1 MVAHTDEK
9 KKSDLRQVLARHLQ
23 KFPKSPIAAVIDSPD
38 IQARLARFDAADHI
52 AVKKQK
58 SHLSIGRAALWATML
73 GTVAG
78 AIALL
83 PIEKHIVGWPRAVIE
98 GFQAVALLF
107 GFLGSSF
114 CPSSHHWR
122 AARATAEA
130 ARADVFRAIVR
141 AGAGARDLLVP
152 ALDCFKDAH
161 LDRQLSF
168 FRDRSTQFRRA
179 LFWLTPYR
187 LVAYVLRGLVV
198 LFAVLVFVNLA
209 QTLGQYWSFLKT
221 LGEWLQTGL
230 QQWLQI
236 DEPGRWQLGF
246 GVMATGIL
254 AFTTARVFMDRSSE
268 NVERYRRA
276 VQEVE
281 TLKLVE
287 LPKAEAAAAAGNASY
302 VLAFCE
308 SVQSVLSSE
317 HQAWLYGG
325 GTEGG
330 GASAN

>member
-1 MVAHTDEK
+1 MATAQIRRILVPVDC
-9 KKSDLRQVLARHLQ
+9 S
-23 KFPKSPIAAVIDSPD
+23 SCS
-38 IQARLARFDAADHI
+38 
-52 AVKKQK
+52 
-58 SHLSIGRAALWATML
+58 RAAL
-73 GTVAG
+73 
-78 AIALL
+78 
-83 PIEKHIVGWPRAVIE
+83 
-98 GFQAVALLF
+98 
-107 GFLGSSF
+107 
-114 CPSSHHWR
+114 
-122 AARATAEA
+122 
-130 ARADVFRAIVR
+130 D
-141 AGAGARDLLVP
+141 
-152 ALDCFKDAH
+152 
-161 LDRQLSF
+161 
-168 FRDRSTQFRRA
+168 
-179 LFWLTPYR
+179 
-187 LVAYVLRGLVV
+187 
-198 LFAVLVFVNLA
+198 FACNLA

-281 TLKLVE
+281 TLKRVE
-287 LPKAEAAAAAGNASY
+287 LPKAEAEAAAGNASY

>member
-114 CPSSHHWR
+114 CPSS
-122 AARATAEA
+122 
-130 ARADVFRAIVR
+130 
-141 AGAGARDLLVP
+141 P
-152 ALDCFKDAH
+152 
-161 LDRQLSF
+161 
-168 FRDRSTQFRRA
+168 
-179 LFWLTPYR
+179 
-187 LVAYVLRGLVV
+187 
-198 LFAVLVFVNLA
+198 
-209 QTLGQYWSFLKT
+209 
-221 LGEWLQTGL
+221 
-230 QQWLQI
+230 
-236 DEPGRWQLGF
+236 
-246 GVMATGIL
+246 
-254 AFTTARVFMDRSSE
+254 
-268 NVERYRRA
+268 RYR
-276 VQEVE
+276 
-281 TLKLVE
+281 T
-287 LPKAEAAAAAGNASY
+287 P
-302 VLAFCE
+302 E
-308 SVQSVLSSE
+308 SR
-317 HQAWLYGG
+317 
-325 GTEGG
+325 
-330 GASAN
+330 